1 MTVHADSVVI
11 DRMDMYYMA
20 GKWKLTGDGKFRQ
33 IEGND
38 YGLTIIWLGSTGQ
51 PYTSFKYVL
60 LLYEIA

>member
-1 MTVHADSVVI
+1 
-11 DRMDMYYMA
+11 MDMYYMA

-60 LLYEIA
+60 LLYETA